1 MLSHFSHVQLFAT
14 LWRVVCQ
21 TLPSMGF
28 SWREYWSGLP
38 CPPLVDLPDP
48 GIKPLS
54 PASPA
59 LRVGASLQRHL
70 GSPARSYKIPSTFF
84 RELSY
89 DIGFLGF
96 CSLLAIPRT
105 PSMFL
110 VWVFADRLPS
120 ARSTVPQL
128 FTFRILF
135 IPSEKPSLTPLSE
148 AVLLLP

>member
-1 MLSHFSHVQLFAT
+1 MSDSFAT
-14 LWRVVCQ
+14 PWTAAYQ
-21 TLPSMGF
+21 GF
-28 SWREYWSGLP
+28 LSTGFPRQEYWSGLLIP
-38 CPPLVDLPDP
+38 SPGNLPDP